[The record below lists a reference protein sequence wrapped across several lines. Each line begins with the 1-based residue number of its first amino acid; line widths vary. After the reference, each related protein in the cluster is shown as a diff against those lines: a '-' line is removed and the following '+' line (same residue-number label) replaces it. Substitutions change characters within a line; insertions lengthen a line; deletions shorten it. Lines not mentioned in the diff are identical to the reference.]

1 MAALGYGPLMLARL
15 SVLSLTSCVLVACGD
30 TGRPGGE
37 ASATTT
43 ASTTNATAST
53 TAEAPTSSSTS
64 EDATG
69 TGTSTTGTSEAPT
82 GTTAVTSTTT
92 TTSVTSTTEPS
103 TGTTEPNF
111 CDPQAVADTTAFTYV
126 KKFDTGIPDKVLQA
140 SFYNGDADEVMIMS
154 FSGKARRFTTDGT
167 PKGEVFDVP
176 AEALPQLDGATYD
189 AKLQRGLLINQ
200 SCVLVEVDPITLAVL
215 EPPQQ
220 LGFGMSVCAGLA
232 LGLDDNLYIA
242 SYGTDELVVLS
253 RDGLSEVRRVDMPVQ
268 VGLTG
273 FDGIA
278 LIAGSENFLVMS
290 TAPDARAAII
300 DPLGAVVAPATKLGL
315 AEAPLLGGAPMLPD
329 AVLTLCGNGHAWLCE
344 AYDATCFDYA
354 PDDGDKD
361 ACGCL
366 IPQ

>member
-1 MAALGYGPLMLARL
+1 MFVRRM
-15 SVLSLTSCVLVACGD
+15 VFTLTSCVLAACGD
-30 TGRPGGE
+30 AGRPDGG

-43 ASTTNATAST
+43 ATTTAPSTGSATST
-53 TAEAPTSSSTS
+53 TADPPTSSSSSGDWT
-64 EDATG
+64 ATG
-69 TGTSTTGTSEAPT
+69 TSAAPTTSTGDEPT

-92 TTSVTSTTEPS
+92 SATTVDPS
-103 TGTTEPNF
+103 TSTTEPNF
-111 CDPQAVADTTAFTYV
+111 CDPQAVADTVAFSYV

-167 PKGEVFDVP
+167 PKGDVLDVP
-176 AEALPQLDGATYD
+176 PEALPKLDGATYD

-200 SCVLVEVDPITLAVL
+200 DCVLNEVDPVTLAVL

-220 LGFGMSVCAGLA
+220 LGFGMSICAGLA

-242 SYGTDELVVLS
+242 SYGTNELVVLS
-253 RDGLSEVRRVDMPVQ
+253 RDGLSEVRRVDMPGQ
-268 VGLTG
+268 VGITG

-300 DPLGAVVAPATKLGL
+300 DPLGGVVAPATKLGL

>member
-1 MAALGYGPLMLARL
+1 MYARPFVITLFSCALA
-15 SVLSLTSCVLVACGD
+15 ACGD
-30 TGRPGGE
+30 SGRADDS
-37 ASATTT
+37 ASATTPVST
-43 ASTTNATAST
+43 TTSAASTTIDS
-53 TAEAPTSSSTS
+53 PTSSTTT
-64 EDATG
+64 DALTG
-69 TGTSTTGTSEAPT
+69 TTSSAATTSTTDEPT
-82 GTTAVTSTTT
+82 GTTAVNSTSTTLT
-92 TTSVTSTTEPS
+92 TTVDPSTSTTSPD
-103 TGTTEPNF
+103 F

-126 KKFDTGIPDKVLQA
+126 KKFDTGIPDMVLQA

-167 PKGEVFDVP
+167 PKGDVIDVP
-176 AEALPQLDGATYD
+176 PEALPQLDGATYD
-189 AKLQRGLLINQ
+189 AKQQRGLLINQ
-200 SCVLVEVDPITLAVL
+200 SCILNEVDPVTLAVL

-220 LGFGMSVCAGLA
+220 LGFGMSICAGLA

-242 SYGTDELVVLS
+242 SYGSDELVVLS
-253 RDGLSEVRRVDMPVQ
+253 RDGMTEIRRVDMPGQ

-300 DPLGAVVAPATKLGL
+300 DPLGAVVVPATKLGL

>member
-1 MAALGYGPLMLARL
+1 MDARL
-15 SVLSLTSCVLVACGD
+15 LVTTLLFFALAACGES
-30 TGRPGGE
+30 GRPDGG

-43 ASTTNATAST
+43 ATTSNATTSTTD
-53 TAEAPTSSSTS
+53 APTSSSTG
-64 EDATG
+64 DG
-69 TGTSTTGTSEAPT
+69 PTGTSTGSAATSTTAEPT
-82 GTTAVTSTTT
+82 GTTAVATSTTT
-92 TTSVTSTTEPS
+92 LGTTTDPSTSTTNS
-103 TGTTEPNF
+103 DF

-140 SFYNGDADEVMIMS
+140 SFYNGDDDEVMIMS

-167 PKGEVFDVP
+167 PKGDVIDVP

-200 SCVLVEVDPITLAVL
+200 SCVLNEVDPVTLAIL

-220 LGFGMSVCAGLA
+220 LGFGMSICAGLA

-253 RDGLSEVRRVDMPVQ
+253 RDGLSEVRRVNMPMQ

-315 AEAPLLGGAPMLPD
+315 AEAPLTGGMPMLPD

>member
-1 MAALGYGPLMLARL
+1 MDARL
-15 SVLSLTSCVLVACGD
+15 LVTTLLSCALAACGES
-30 TGRPGGE
+30 GRPQGGD
-37 ASATTT
+37 SATTT
-43 ASTTNATAST
+43 ATTTNTSASTTLDAPTSSTTGDGLTGTGSAATTST
-53 TAEAPTSSSTS
+53 TAE
-64 EDATG
+64 
-69 TGTSTTGTSEAPT
+69 PT
-82 GTTAVTSTTT
+82 GTTAVATTSMTLTTTADASTSTT
-92 TTSVTSTTEPS
+92 SSD
-103 TGTTEPNF
+103 F

-140 SFYNGDADEVMIMS
+140 SFYNGDDDEVMIMS

-167 PKGEVFDVP
+167 PKGDVLDVP
-176 AEALPQLDGATYD
+176 PEALPQLDGATYD

-200 SCVLVEVDPITLAVL
+200 GCVLNEVDPVTLAIL

-220 LGFGMSVCAGLA
+220 LGFGMSICAGLA

-253 RDGLSEVRRVDMPVQ
+253 RDGLSEIRRVNMPGQ

>member
-1 MAALGYGPLMLARL
+1 MFVRSL
-15 SVLSLTSCVLVACGD
+15 VFVLTSCALAACSD
-30 TGRPGGE
+30 EGRPDSGG

-43 ASTTNATAST
+43 ASTTSNTAST
-53 TAEAPTSSSTS
+53 TAEPPTSSSTTG
-64 EDATG
+64 EATG
-69 TGTSTTGTSEAPT
+69 TGTSVSTTSTGEVPTGTS
-82 GTTAVTSTTT
+82 AVTTT
-92 TTSVTSTTEPS
+92 TTSSTSTTEPATS
-103 TGTTEPNF
+103 TTEPNF
-111 CDPQAVADTTAFTYV
+111 CDPQAVTDTVAFTYV
-126 KKFDTGIPDKVLQA
+126 KKFDTGLPDKVLQA

-154 FSGKARRFTTDGT
+154 FSGKARRFSTDGT

-200 SCVLVEVDPITLAVL
+200 SCVLNEVDPVTLAPL

-242 SYGTDELVVLS
+242 SYGTNELVVLS
-253 RDGLSEVRRVDMPVQ
+253 RDGLSEVRRVDMPGQ

-300 DPLGAVVAPATKLGL
+300 DPLGGVVAPATKLGL
-315 AEAPLLGGAPMLPD
+315 GEAPLLGGAPMLPD

-361 ACGCL
+361 ACACL

>member
-1 MAALGYGPLMLARL
+1 
-15 SVLSLTSCVLVACGD
+15 
-30 TGRPGGE
+30 
-37 ASATTT
+37 
-43 ASTTNATAST
+43 
-53 TAEAPTSSSTS
+53 
-64 EDATG
+64 
-69 TGTSTTGTSEAPT
+69 
-82 GTTAVTSTTT
+82 
-92 TTSVTSTTEPS
+92 
-103 TGTTEPNF
+103 
-111 CDPQAVADTTAFTYV
+111 VADTTAFTYV
-126 KKFDTGIPDKVLQA
+126 KKFDTGIPDMVLQA

-200 SCVLVEVDPITLAVL
+200 SCVLNEVDPITLAVL

-253 RDGLSEVRRVDMPVQ
+253 RDGLSEVRRVDMPGQ

-300 DPLGAVVAPATKLGL
+300 DPLGGVVAPATKLGL

>member
-1 MAALGYGPLMLARL
+1 MRPRGLRRHRPPRRRGVRDDDGVDDRRHCEHDRRGADLELDLG
-15 SVLSLTSCVLVACGD
+15 
-30 TGRPGGE
+30 E
-37 ASATTT
+37 
-43 ASTTNATAST
+43 
-53 TAEAPTSSSTS
+53 
-64 EDATG
+64 ATG
-69 TGTSTTGTSEAPT
+69 TGTSSTSTSETPT

-92 TTSVTSTTEPS
+92 TTSVTSTTELS

-126 KKFDTGIPDKVLQA
+126 KKIDTGIPDKVLQA

-200 SCVLVEVDPITLAVL
+200 SCVLVEVDPVTLAVL

-253 RDGLSEVRRVDMPVQ
+253 RDGLSEVRRVGMPVQ

-278 LIAGSENFLVMS
+278 LIAGSENF
-290 TAPDARAAII
+290 
-300 DPLGAVVAPATKLGL
+300 
-315 AEAPLLGGAPMLPD
+315 
-329 AVLTLCGNGHAWLCE
+329 W
-344 AYDATCFDYA
+344 
-354 PDDGDKD
+354 
-361 ACGCL
+361 
-366 IPQ
+366 